1 MKCSR
6 VPNATR
12 MAEKSW
18 EKRKAE
24 QEKNTASFPV
34 PFSKKLEIYSDTGVK
49 IPTIVFAP
57 EITQNMNLGNMRKVA
72 EKKVNSRI
80 KKVQGIDMILFHR
93 ILI

>member
-12 MAEKSW
+12 IAEKSW
-18 EKRKAE
+18 EKRKGE
-24 QEKNTASFPV
+24 QKKNFPSTI
-34 PFSKKLEIYSDTGVK
+34 SKKLEIYSDTGVK